1 MNWPVGESSTSTKCL
16 QETSREEEFP
26 WDAVFLERRI
36 VGACLNNAS
45 TSHRQIW
52 VCRSAMWNNL
62 SQSGT
67 TRDAYSGADTLAVTL
82 RCAHASPASPVV
94 CCQPCV
100 VCVCRDCTPVTSS
113 FGVQTRRNMPRVDIS
128 RMAKEAASHGM
139 HCRFISG
146 HRLWLSSAAL

>member
-113 FGVQTRRNMPRVDIS
+113 FGVQTRRTCHALIS
-128 RMAKEAASHGM
+128 PVWR
-139 HCRFISG
+139 R
-146 HRLWLSSAAL
+146 RLRRTGCIVALSVATVCG